1 VTAVLL
7 AKEAL
12 QVPGQLIPPGLL
24 VTVPEPLGVMVTWRV
39 GTTVKVAVTAAA
51 AVITTEQVL
60 VPLHAPLQPE
70 NVEPL
75 PGEAASVTVVLPAKF
90 AVQLDPQLMPDG
102 VLVTTPV
109 PETDTTRGTGPVLP
123 RTRPWQPTRVQVEIR
138 TKKRA
143 QNKTRE
149 RHLDFMMQPLVQLA
163 LSMPEGA
170 QLVGWTEYGWAK
182 ALGCFCIA
190 IRCKMDQKNQQP
202 GSISPD
208 IR

>member
-12 QVPGQLIPPGLL
+12 QVPGQLIPLGLL

-39 GTTVKVAVTAAA
+39 GTEVKVAVTAAA

-75 PGEAASVTVVLPAKF
+75 PAEAESVTVVLPAKS
-90 AVQLDPQLMPDG
+90 AVQVAPQLMPDG
-102 VLVTTPV
+102 VLVTTPA
-109 PETDTTRGTGPVLP
+109 PETDTTRGTGPELP
-123 RTRPWQPTRVQVEIR
+123 GTIPWQPTRVQVEMR

-149 RHLDFMMQPLVQLA
+149 RYLDFMMQPLVQLA
-163 LSMPEGA
+163 LSMLEEP
-170 QLVGWTEYGWAK
+170 QLVGWSEYGWAK
-182 ALGCFCIA
+182 VLGFRCIA
-190 IRCKMDQKNQQP
+190 KQCKIVQKNQWP